1 MMPRIKNGRRR
12 RLGGASGRSLGTTTA
27 GAAADA
33 ADALGAANTVGAA
46 DAVRTGDDPL
56 LVCAAVSMSLFSL
69 LVGFFWGDSV
79 EIDALGARTGGR
91 FEQQRERNDEQ
102 EGDAGQ
108 NEHPLE
114 GQQRRLS
121 VEHPVEDATGLLARR
136 AR

>member
-1 MMPRIKNGRRR
+1 MAGGGAWAAPRAGPWGRRPRVRPPARPTRLARPMRLERVTIHCWFVR
-12 RLGGASGRSLGTTTA
+12 RYPCLCSR
-27 GAAADA
+27 
-33 ADALGAANTVGAA
+33 
-46 DAVRTGDDPL
+46 
-56 LVCAAVSMSLFSL
+56 FW
-69 LVGFFWGDSV
+69 VGFFWGDSV